1 MPKRTL
7 MVTGALVRDT
17 FREALARL
25 IFWGFYGLSTAMIL
39 FFLFLLKID
48 LVEGARATISLFGV
62 TEGKAQELTA
72 IVMGVQGAIA
82 AFLYTWGMALAVFA
96 SGGLVP
102 TVLEAGRI
110 ELLLSKPV
118 ARHHILLGRYL
129 GTVLLVALNIAYLVL
144 GVWLILGWKTGIWT
158 TGFLWT
164 IPAAV
169 FVFAVLLT
177 IIMLVAV
184 LFESAALAVMV
195 TFGIMIMTPI
205 LAQTELFEKLLS
217 SQWTRNLWKGLYYV
231 LPKVYDMGRMTLS
244 LVRTGQ
250 FEGWMPV
257 WSSALF
263 GAVVLGLSLWIF
275 SRRDY

>member
-1 MPKRTL
+1 MPRRTL
-7 MVTGALVRDT
+7 MVTGALVGDT

-25 IFWGFYGLSTAMIL
+25 IFWGFYGLSTSMIL
-39 FFLFLLKID
+39 FFLFIFQID
-48 LVEGARATISLFGV
+48 LVEGAKATISLFGI
-62 TEGKAQELTA
+62 TEGKAQELVM
-72 IVMGVQGAIA
+72 IVRAVQGGIA

-96 SGGLVP
+96 SGGLIP

-129 GTVLLVALNIAYLVL
+129 GSVLLVALNIAYLVL
-144 GVWLILGWKTGIWT
+144 GVWAILGWKTGIWSA
-158 TGFLWT
+158 GFLWT
-164 IPAAV
+164 ILAAV
-169 FVFAVLLT
+169 FLFAVLLT
-177 IIMLVAV
+177 VVMLVAV

-195 TFGIMIMTPI
+195 TFGMMIMSPV
-205 LAQTELFEKLLS
+205 LAQTELIEKLLT

-231 LPKVYDMGRMTLS
+231 FPKVYDMGRMTLT
-244 LVRTGQ
+244 LVRTGK

-263 GAVVLGLSLWIF
+263 GCVVLGLSLWIF